1 MKLVKRIESSSV
13 RGLTRFGC
21 GLALMGL
28 ALLCCSVLIPKPLP
42 VILAMSAGHLLGV
55 AAFSCYLLAIVLDLA
70 RHEGRLPPE
79 PEPASDA
86 VQGSTKKES
95 P

>member
-1 MKLVKRIESSSV
+1 MKLVTRIEAKSI
-13 RGLTRFGC
+13 RGLTRLAC

-28 ALLCCSVLIPKPLP
+28 ALLCYSVLFPKPLP
-42 VILAMSAGHLLGV
+42 VILAMSAGHVLGV
-55 AAFSCYLLAIVLDLA
+55 AAFSTYLLAIVLDLA

-79 PEPASDA
+79 PDA
-86 VQGSTKKES
+86 VPGAEAKKEL

>member
-1 MKLVKRIESSSV
+1 MKLVTRIESSSI
-13 RGLTRFGC
+13 RGLTRIAC

-28 ALLCCSVLIPKPLP
+28 ALLCYSVLFPKPLP
-42 VILAMSAGHLLGV
+42 VILAMSAGHVLGV
-55 AAFSCYLLAIVLDLA
+55 AAFFTYLLAIVLDLA

-79 PEPASDA
+79 PDSMPSTG
-86 VQGSTKKES
+86 QGSNKEL

>member
-1 MKLVKRIESSSV
+1 MKIVARVEASST
-13 RGLTRFGC
+13 RGLTRLAC

-28 ALLCCSVLIPKPLP
+28 ALLSCSVLFPTPLP
-42 VILAMSAGHLLGV
+42 VILAMSAGHVLGV

-79 PEPASDA
+79 PDSMPSAE
-86 VQGSTKKES
+86 QGSNKEL

>member
-1 MKLVKRIESSSV
+1 MKIVARVEASST
-13 RGLTRFGC
+13 RRLTHLAC

-28 ALLCCSVLIPKPLP
+28 ALLSYSVLFPAPLP
-42 VILAMSAGHLLGV
+42 VILAMSAGHVLGV

-79 PEPASDA
+79 PDSMPSAG
-86 VQGSTKKES
+86 QGSNKEL

>member
-1 MKLVKRIESSSV
+1 MKIVARVEASSTRS
-13 RGLTRFGC
+13 LTRLAC

-28 ALLCCSVLIPKPLP
+28 ALLSYSVLFPTPLP
-42 VILAMSAGHLLGV
+42 VILAMSGGHVLGV
-55 AAFSCYLLAIVLDLA
+55 AAFLCYLLAIVLDLA

-79 PEPASDA
+79 PDAVPASEHVSA
-86 VQGSTKKES
+86 NKEL